1 MFKHVYIIIK
11 IKHIKILGNKKGDE
25 TMKKKIWGYL
35 LTALFVGASLGG
47 CGSTTSKETSAAASS
62 TPTTSEVTAATSQ
75 TINYAIWSSPKGV
88 FNPVLLNDIY
98 DRRVG
103 ELVFSSLLTLDAD
116 DNIIPALAESYEVSE
131 DNLKITFKLRS
142 NVTWHDGKPF
152 TAKDVAFTF
161 TSIADPNYTGPR
173 FAEIEKLVGAQDY
186 RDGKADTVTG
196 IEVIDEQ
203 TISFTYSEVYAA
215 ALANFAIRGILP
227 EHIWGAIPVREWEK
241 QTELLTK
248 PIGTGAF
255 KLVNFVPDQYVELVR
270 NDDYFLGAPKLE
282 KVILKV
288 SNQETAQGELVNGTL
303 DIAAL
308 SSFKQQDLD
317 TYTSAGKKILEYPSA
332 SYQFMTMNNE
342 NPLFADKRV
351 RQAITYAIN
360 REGLV
365 NQLLEG
371 HGAIINAPLAV
382 SSWAYPKEGLADYT
396 YDTAKAQSLLAEAGW
411 TVENGVLQKEGTAF
425 KVELLVPTGNKVR
438 EQSAPIIQQNLKDL
452 GIEVN
457 ISTMDFA
464 SVKAKVYE
472 EHSYEMA
479 LMGFSLELDPADAK
493 SYWSSELLGKPSFN
507 FANFNNV
514 QSDTLLN
521 QAAQSLNQ
529 DERKVYY
536 NEWAKLLNEEVP
548 FVYLYSP
555 NEARAYN
562 PNIKGYNFS
571 NYIEFPNIHEWTL
584 E

>member
-1 MFKHVYIIIK
+1 
-11 IKHIKILGNKKGDE
+11 
-25 TMKKKIWGYL
+25 MKKKVWSYL
-35 LTALFVGASLGG
+35 LAAVFVGASLGG
-47 CGSTTSKETSAAASS
+47 CGSATSKETSTTPSVAPSTNETTTVASQ
-62 TPTTSEVTAATSQ
+62 V
-75 TINYAIWSSPKGV
+75 INYAIWSSPKGV

-142 NVTWHDGKPF
+142 NVTWHDGEPF

-227 EHIWGAIPVREWEK
+227 EHIWGAIPVGEWEK

-270 NDDYFLGAPKLE
+270 NENYFLGAPKLE

-288 SNQETAQGELVNGTL
+288 SNQETAQGELINGTL

-332 SYQFMTMNNE
+332 SYQFLTMNNE

-396 YDTAKAQSLLAEAGW
+396 YDAAKAQSLLAEAGW

>member
-186 RDGKADTVTG
+186 REGKADTVTG
-196 IEVIDEQ
+196 IEVMDEQ

-227 EHIWGAIPVREWEK
+227 EHIWGAIPVGEWEK

-332 SYQFMTMNNE
+332 SYQFLTMNNE

-396 YDTAKAQSLLAEAGW
+396 YDAAKAQSLLAEAGW

-584 E
+584 K

>member
-1 MFKHVYIIIK
+1 
-11 IKHIKILGNKKGDE
+11 
-25 TMKKKIWGYL
+25 MKKKVWSYL
-35 LTALFVGASLGG
+35 LAAVFVGASVGG
-47 CGSTTSKETSAAASS
+47 CGSATSKETSTTPSVAPSTNETTTVASQ
-62 TPTTSEVTAATSQ
+62 V
-75 TINYAIWSSPKGV
+75 INYAIWSSPKGV

-131 DNLKITFKLRS
+131 DNLKITFKLKS
-142 NVTWHDGKPF
+142 NVTWHDGEPF

-173 FAEIEKLVGAQDY
+173 FAEIEKLVGANDY
-186 RDGKADTVTG
+186 REGKADTVTG
-196 IEVIDEQ
+196 IEVIDEK

-227 EHIWGAIPVREWEK
+227 EHIWGAIPVGEWEQ
-241 QTELLTK
+241 QTELLTN

-288 SNQETAQGELVNGTL
+288 SNQETAQGELINGTL

-308 SSFKQQDLD
+308 SSFKQQDLE

-342 NPLFADKRV
+342 NPLFADKKV

-382 SSWAYPKEGLADYT
+382 NSWAYPKEGLTDYG
-396 YDTAKAQSLLAEAGW
+396 YDAEKAKSLLAEAGW

-438 EQSAPIIQQNLKDL
+438 EQSAPIIQQNLKEL

-457 ISTMDFA
+457 IVTMDFA

-507 FANFNNV
+507 FANFNNA

-536 NEWAKLLNEEVP
+536 NEWAKLLNEEAP

>member
-1 MFKHVYIIIK
+1 MR
-11 IKHIKILGNKKGDE
+11 
-25 TMKKKIWGYL
+25 KKIWSYL
-35 LTALFVGASLGG
+35 LMTIVVGASLAG
-47 CGSTTSKETSAAASS
+47 CGSATSKETSV
-62 TPTTSEVTAATSQ
+62 TSATNEVVATGQDQ

-116 DNIIPALAESYEVSE
+116 DNIIPALAESYEISE

-186 RDGKADTVTG
+186 RDGKADSVKG
-196 IEVIDEQ
+196 IEIIDEH

-215 ALANFAIRGILP
+215 ALSNFAIRGILP
-227 EHIWGAIPVREWEK
+227 EHIWGAIPVGEWEQ
-241 QTELLTK
+241 QTELLTN
-248 PIGTGAF
+248 PVGTGAF

-282 KVILKV
+282 KIILKV
-288 SNQETAQGELVNGTL
+288 SNQETAQGELINGTL

-342 NPLFADKRV
+342 NPLFLDKRV

-360 REGLV
+360 REGIV

-371 HGAIINAPLAV
+371 HGAIINAPLVV
-382 SSWAYPKEGLADYT
+382 SSWAYPKDGLTDYA
-396 YDTAKAQSLLAEAGW
+396 YDAEKAKALLREAGW
-411 TVENGVLQKEGTAF
+411 TVENGVLQKDGTVF
-425 KVELLVPTGNKVR
+425 KVDLLVPTGNKVR
-438 EQSAPIIQQNLKDL
+438 EQSAPIIQQNLKEI

-457 ISTMDFA
+457 IQTMDFA

-507 FANFNNV
+507 FANFNNK

-555 NEARAYN
+555 NEARVYN

>member
-1 MFKHVYIIIK
+1 
-11 IKHIKILGNKKGDE
+11 
-25 TMKKKIWGYL
+25 MKKKVWSYL
-35 LTALFVGASLGG
+35 LAAVFVGASLGG
-47 CGSTTSKETSAAASS
+47 CASATSKETSTTPSVAPSTNETTTVASQ
-62 TPTTSEVTAATSQ
+62 V
-75 TINYAIWSSPKGV
+75 INYAIWSSPKGV

-103 ELVFSSLLTLDAD
+103 ELVFSSLLTLDAED
-116 DNIIPALAESYEVSE
+116 RLIPALAESYEVSE

-173 FAEIEKLVGAQDY
+173 FAEIEKLVGANDY
-186 RDGKADTVTG
+186 REGKVDTITG
-196 IEVIDEQ
+196 IEVIDEN

-227 EHIWGAIPVREWEK
+227 EHIWGAIPVGEWEQ
-241 QTELLTK
+241 QTELLTN

-270 NDDYFLGAPKLE
+270 NEAYFLGTPKLE

-288 SNQETAQGELVNGTL
+288 SNQETAQGELINGTL

-308 SSFKQQDLD
+308 SSFKQQDLE

-342 NPLFADKRV
+342 NPLFADKKV

-382 SSWAYPKEGLADYT
+382 NSWAYPKEGLTDYA
-396 YDTAKAQSLLAEAGW
+396 YDAEKAKSLLAEAGW
-411 TVENGVLQKEGTAF
+411 TLENGVLQKEGTAF

-438 EQSAPIIQQNLKDL
+438 EQSAPIIQQNLKEL

-457 ISTMDFA
+457 IVTMDFA

>member
-1 MFKHVYIIIK
+1 M
-11 IKHIKILGNKKGDE
+11 
-25 TMKKKIWGYL
+25 
-35 LTALFVGASLGG
+35 
-47 CGSTTSKETSAAASS
+47 
-62 TPTTSEVTAATSQ
+62 
-75 TINYAIWSSPKGV
+75 
-88 FNPVLLNDIY
+88 
-98 DRRVG
+98 
-103 ELVFSSLLTLDAD
+103 
-116 DNIIPALAESYEVSE
+116 
-131 DNLKITFKLRS
+131 
-142 NVTWHDGKPF
+142 
-152 TAKDVAFTF
+152 
-161 TSIADPNYTGPR
+161 
-173 FAEIEKLVGAQDY
+173 
-186 RDGKADTVTG
+186 
-196 IEVIDEQ
+196 
-203 TISFTYSEVYAA
+203 
-215 ALANFAIRGILP
+215 
-227 EHIWGAIPVREWEK
+227 
-241 QTELLTK
+241 
-248 PIGTGAF
+248 
-255 KLVNFVPDQYVELVR
+255 
-270 NDDYFLGAPKLE
+270 
-282 KVILKV
+282 
-288 SNQETAQGELVNGTL
+288 

-360 REGLV
+360 REGIV

-371 HGAIINAPLAV
+371 HGAIINAPLVV
-382 SSWAYPKEGLADYT
+382 SSWAYPKEGLTDYT
-396 YDTAKAQSLLAEAGW
+396 YDIEKAKALLAEAGW
-411 TVENGVLQKEGTAF
+411 TVENGVLQKDGTVF
-425 KVELLVPTGNKVR
+425 KVDLLVPTGNKVR
-438 EQSAPIIQQNLKDL
+438 EQSAPIIQQNLKEI

-457 ISTMDFA
+457 IQTMDFA

-507 FANFNNV
+507 FANFNNT

-555 NEARAYN
+555 NEARVYN

>member
-1 MFKHVYIIIK
+1 MR
-11 IKHIKILGNKKGDE
+11 
-25 TMKKKIWGYL
+25 KKIWGYL
-35 LTALFVGASLGG
+35 LMTIFVGASLAG
-47 CGSTTSKETSAAASS
+47 CGGTTSKETSV
-62 TPTTSEVTAATSQ
+62 TPTANEVVATGQDQ

-116 DNIIPALAESYEVSE
+116 DKIIPALAESYEVSE

-142 NVTWHDGKPF
+142 NVTWHDGEPF

-186 RDGKADTVTG
+186 RDGKADSVKG
-196 IEVIDEQ
+196 IEIIDEH

-215 ALANFAIRGILP
+215 ALSNFAIRGILP
-227 EHIWGAIPVREWEK
+227 EHIWGAIPVGEWEQ

-255 KLVNFVPDQYVELVR
+255 KLVNFVPDQYVELIR
-270 NDDYFLGAPKLE
+270 NDNYFLGAPKLE

-288 SNQETAQGELVNGTL
+288 SNQETAQGELINGTL
-303 DIAAL
+303 DIAVL

-317 TYTSAGKKILEYPSA
+317 TYTSAGKQILEYPSA

-342 NPLFADKRV
+342 NPLFEDKRV

-371 HGAIINAPLAV
+371 HGAIINTPLVV
-382 SSWAYPKEGLADYT
+382 SSWAYPKEGLTDYA
-396 YDTAKAQSLLAEAGW
+396 YDAEKAKALLQEAGW
-411 TVENGVLQKEGTAF
+411 TVENGILQKEGTVF
-425 KVELLVPTGNKVR
+425 KVDLLVPIGNKVR
-438 EQSAPIIQQNLKDL
+438 EQSAPIIQQNLKEL

-457 ISTMDFA
+457 IQTMDFA

-507 FANFNNV
+507 FANFNNT

>member
-131 DNLKITFKLRS
+131 DNLKITFKLRR

-227 EHIWGAIPVREWEK
+227 EHIWGAIPVGEWEK

-270 NDDYFLGAPKLE
+270 NEDYFLGAPKLE

-332 SYQFMTMNNE
+332 SYQFLTMNNE

-396 YDTAKAQSLLAEAGW
+396 YDAAKAQSLLAEAGW

>member
-1 MFKHVYIIIK
+1 
-11 IKHIKILGNKKGDE
+11 
-25 TMKKKIWGYL
+25 MKKKIWGYL

-62 TPTTSEVTAATSQ
+62 TPTTSEVTAASQ
-75 TINYAIWSSPKGV
+75 VINYAIWSSPKGV

-116 DNIIPALAESYEVSE
+116 DNIISALAESYEVSE

-227 EHIWGAIPVREWEK
+227 EHIWGAIPVGEWEQ

-270 NDDYFLGAPKLE
+270 NEAYFLGAPKLE

-396 YDTAKAQSLLAEAGW
+396 YDAAKAQSLLAEAGW

-507 FANFNNV
+507 FANFNNA

-521 QAAQSLNQ
+521 QAAQSLSQ

>member
-1 MFKHVYIIIK
+1 
-11 IKHIKILGNKKGDE
+11 
-25 TMKKKIWGYL
+25 MKKKIGSYL
-35 LTALFVGASLGG
+35 LTTLLVGALLVG
-47 CGSTTSKETSAAASS
+47 CGGTTSKETVV
-62 TPTTSEVTAATSQ
+62 TPNTNGAEVASQ

-98 DRRVG
+98 DRKVG

-116 DNIIPALAESYEVSE
+116 DKIIPALAESYEVSA

-173 FAEIEKLVGAQDY
+173 FAEIEKLVGAKDY
-186 RDGKADTVTG
+186 RDGKADAVKG
-196 IEVIDEQ
+196 IEIIDDQ

-215 ALANFAIRGILP
+215 SLANFAIRGILP
-227 EHIWGAIPVREWEK
+227 EHIWGSIPVGEWEQ
-241 QTELLTK
+241 QTSLLTN

-270 NDDYFLGAPKLE
+270 NDNYFLGAPKLE

-288 SNQETAQGELVNGTL
+288 SNQETAQGELINGTL

-317 TYTSAGKKILEYPSA
+317 TYTSAGKTILEYPSA

-360 REGLV
+360 RDGLV

-371 HGAIINAPLAV
+371 HGSIINAPLAV
-382 SSWAYPKEGLADYT
+382 SSWAYPKEGLNAYA
-396 YDTAKAQSLLAEAGW
+396 YDVEKAKALLAEAGW
-411 TVENGVLQKEGTAF
+411 TVENGVLQKDGTVF
-425 KVELLVPTGNKVR
+425 KVDLLVPTGNKVR
-438 EQSAPIIQQNLKDL
+438 EQSAPIIQQNLKEI

-472 EHSYEMA
+472 EHVYEMA

-493 SYWSSELLGKPSFN
+493 SYWSSELLGKPGFN
-507 FANFNNV
+507 FANFNNA
-514 QSDTLLN
+514 QSDTILN

-529 DERKVYY
+529 DERKVHY
-536 NEWAKLLNEEVP
+536 NEWAKLLNEEAP

-555 NEARAYN
+555 NEARVYN

-571 NYIEFPNIHEWTL
+571 NYIEFPNIHKWTV

>member
-1 MFKHVYIIIK
+1 
-11 IKHIKILGNKKGDE
+11 
-25 TMKKKIWGYL
+25 MKKKVWSYL
-35 LTALFVGASLGG
+35 LAAVFVGASLGG
-47 CGSTTSKETSAAASS
+47 CASATGKETSTTPSVAPSTNETTTVASQ
-62 TPTTSEVTAATSQ
+62 V
-75 TINYAIWSSPKGV
+75 INYAIWSSPKGV

-103 ELVFSSLLTLDAD
+103 ELVFSSLLTLDAED
-116 DNIIPALAESYEVSE
+116 RLIPALAESYEVSE

-152 TAKDVAFTF
+152 TSKDVAFTF

-173 FAEIEKLVGAQDY
+173 FAEIEKLVGANDY
-186 RDGKADTVTG
+186 REGKVDTITG
-196 IEVIDEQ
+196 IEVIDEN

-227 EHIWGAIPVREWEK
+227 EHIWGAIPVGEWEQ
-241 QTELLTK
+241 QTELLTN

-288 SNQETAQGELVNGTL
+288 SNQETAQGELINGTL

-308 SSFKQQDLD
+308 SSFKQQDLE

-342 NPLFADKRV
+342 NPLFADKKV

-360 REGLV
+360 RGGLV

-382 SSWAYPKEGLADYT
+382 NSWAYPKEGLTDYA
-396 YDTAKAQSLLAEAGW
+396 YDAEKAKALLAEAGW

-425 KVELLVPTGNKVR
+425 RVELLVPTGNKVR
-438 EQSAPIIQQNLKDL
+438 EQSAPIIQQNLKEL

-457 ISTMDFA
+457 IVTMDFA

-507 FANFNNV
+507 FANFNNA

-536 NEWAKLLNEEVP
+536 NEWAKLLNEEAP

>member
-1 MFKHVYIIIK
+1 M
-11 IKHIKILGNKKGDE
+11 
-25 TMKKKIWGYL
+25 TL
-35 LTALFVGASLGG
+35 LVGALLVG
-47 CGSTTSKETSAAASS
+47 CGSTTSKETSV
-62 TPTTSEVTAATSQ
+62 TPNPNETETVASQ

-98 DRRVG
+98 DRKVG

-186 RDGKADTVTG
+186 RDGKADAVKG
-196 IEVIDEQ
+196 IEIIDEK

-227 EHIWGAIPVREWEK
+227 EHLWGAIPVGEWEQ
-241 QTELLTK
+241 QTNLLTN

-270 NDDYFLGAPKLE
+270 NDNYFLGAPKLE

-288 SNQETAQGELVNGTL
+288 SNQETAQGELINGTL

-317 TYTSAGKKILEYPSA
+317 TYTSAGKTILEYPGA

-360 REGLV
+360 RDGLV

-371 HGAIINAPLAV
+371 HGSIINAPLAV
-382 SSWAYPKEGLADYT
+382 SSWAYPKEGLNAYA
-396 YDTAKAQSLLAEAGW
+396 YDPEKAKALLAEAGW
-411 TVENGVLQKEGTAF
+411 TLENGVLQKEGTVF
-425 KVELLVPTGNKVR
+425 KVDLLVPTGNKVR
-438 EQSAPIIQQNLKDL
+438 EQSAPVIQQNLKEV

-457 ISTMDFA
+457 IQAMDFA

-493 SYWSSELLGKPSFN
+493 SYWSSELLGKPGFN
-507 FANFNNV
+507 FANFNNA
-514 QSDTLLN
+514 QSDTILN

-536 NEWAKLLNEEVP
+536 NEWAKLLNEEAP

-555 NEARAYN
+555 NEARVYN

-571 NYIEFPNIHEWTL
+571 NYIEFPNIHKWTV

>member
-142 NVTWHDGKPF
+142 NVTWHDGEPF

-227 EHIWGAIPVREWEK
+227 EHIWGAIPVGEWEK

-270 NDDYFLGAPKLE
+270 NENYFLGAPKLE

-288 SNQETAQGELVNGTL
+288 SNQETAQGELINGTL

-332 SYQFMTMNNE
+332 SYQFLTMNNE

-396 YDTAKAQSLLAEAGW
+396 YDAAKAQSLLAEAGW